1 MCEGVRWEAQGRRG
15 AEVQRCKGAGAQ
27 RCRGAEMHRHL
38 KGRSRERRADRAPHS
53 ALGRFHLGECR
64 AEASAGVRVQ
74 LNASPSRAAN
84 VQPHLRTWPPYKQR
98 DQEVRQNN

>member
-64 AEASAGVRVQ
+64 AEASAGVRVHE
-74 LNASPSRAAN
+74 A
-84 VQPHLRTWPPYKQR
+84 VHHLRRVEHPLARIGAAPAAS
-98 DQEVRQNN
+98 